1 MFLTESQKKYL
12 KTIKN
17 MSKAKPHKTIIRPEV
32 NNFLLT
38 LLINP
43 NKNFF

>member
-17 MSKAKPHKTIIRPEV
+17 MSKAQPQKSIHRSEV
-32 NNFLLT
+32 YLC
-38 LLINP
+38 LI
-43 NKNFF
+43 KKFYSS